1 MNRPAGLT
9 GLVLLLATTAGQA
22 QTPAA
27 TVAAERAAFADWL
40 TSSPLSPL
48 AVVAQRPI
56 SPATGL
62 VVGPPDG
69 DLPIE
74 RFPRAEVKEQRGMVT
89 LRANG
94 QSLALPRGRPVPFGG
109 YRFMAAGIPGR
120 QVLFVY
126 GPPGGGGKPPQ
137 WFDHDP
143 AMVLTVTLEPPES
156 HRVRRLL
163 GADGVEVEA
172 TEAGTVEVRLGGQT
186 TRLTVRRLPGPDGEE
201 QELEIYFRDPTNDV
215 ETYPAGRF
223 VTLVPAGGNRYRLD
237 FNRARNPFCAYSTV
251 FACPAPWRG
260 NRLPARVTAGER
272 YAGGGLTPPA
282 LDDVP

>member
-1 MNRPAGLT
+1 MNRPGRLT
-9 GLVLLLATTAGQA
+9 GLVLLFATNVGQA

-27 TVAAERAAFADWL
+27 TVAAERGAFTAWL
-40 TSSPLSPL
+40 TTSPLSPL

-56 SPATGL
+56 GPAAGL

-69 DLPIE
+69 DLPLE
-74 RFPRAEVKEQRGMVT
+74 GFPRAEVREQRGMVT
-89 LRANG
+89 LRADG
-94 QSLALPRGRPVPFGG
+94 RSMALPRGRAVPFGG

-126 GPPGGGGKPPQ
+126 GTRAEHGKPPQ

-143 AMVLTVTLEPPES
+143 AMELSVTLMPPD
-156 HRVRRLL
+156 RPGVRRLL
-163 GADGVEVEA
+163 GADGVEVDA
-172 TEAGTVEVRLGGQT
+172 TEAGTVDVRLGGRT

-260 NRLPARVTAGER
+260 NRLPVRVAAGER
-272 YAGGGLTPPA
+272 YAGGGLTPPT